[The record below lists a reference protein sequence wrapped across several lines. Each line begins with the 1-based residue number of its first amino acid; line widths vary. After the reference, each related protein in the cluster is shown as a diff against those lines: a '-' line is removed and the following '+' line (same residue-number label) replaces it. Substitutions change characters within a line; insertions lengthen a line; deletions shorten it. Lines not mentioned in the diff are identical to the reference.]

1 LASEA
6 TKIARPDNPMA
17 GDDDREAIS
26 AHHLAHGASGVRSID
41 AVGELSVGDGRPRW
55 NQTCGIPDRS
65 LKAGAGWRLDVIEIH
80 QLTTHG
86 VQKSAAEFG
95 EEARIGFAE
104 QFDGSTASARAGEHV
119 KPTGFHQTGIGAHDV
134 ERSGRRVED
143 SMAGVAA
150 QITRRISGR
159 VHGQHDQED

>member
-1 LASEA
+1 
-6 TKIARPDNPMA
+6 MA

-26 AHHLAHGASGVRSID
+26 AHHLAHSASGVRSID

-65 LKAGAGWRLDVIEIH
+65 LKSGAGWCLDVIEIH

-104 QFDGSTASARAGEHV
+104 QFDASTVFARAGEHV
-119 KPTGFHQTGIGAHDV
+119 EPTGLHVTGIRLHDV
-134 ERSGRRVED
+134 ERPGRGIEN
-143 SMAGVAA
+143 SMTGDPAA
-150 QITRRISGR
+150 TRP
-159 VHGQHDQED
+159 